1 MVTGKYRELLEI
13 TKGNTGL
20 QRLQG
25 LQRVTWGYRGLS
37 KVSGS

>member
-1 MVTGKYRELLEI
+1 MGLLGI

-25 LQRVTWGYRGLS
+25 LRGVTRGYRGLQR
-37 KVSGS
+37 GYRR